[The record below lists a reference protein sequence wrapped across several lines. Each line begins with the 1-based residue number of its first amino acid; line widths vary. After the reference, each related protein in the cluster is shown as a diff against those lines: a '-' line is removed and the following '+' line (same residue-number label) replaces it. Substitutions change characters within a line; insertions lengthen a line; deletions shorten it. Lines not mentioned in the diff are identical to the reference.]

1 MKLKKFE
8 QKDRYGNM
16 FSIEFDT
23 SVPEMSMIPEHPGS
37 PKGTDTVPAWL
48 TPGEFVMNAEAVRM
62 FEPQIEAMNDKG
74 RAMQAAQGGT
84 IPEYSA
90 DGGPVSLPKPRPKM
104 PDIPA
109 LEADQLYKML
119 KDRGF
124 TDTAARGI
132 MGNFYAE
139 SKLDPDAKQKLDSGK
154 TGKGRGLAQWE
165 KGGRFDTDPL
175 NLVDFAAKQE
185 KSWRDPEVQ
194 LDFMLA
200 EMNNS
205 EAFGDV
211 RTAINA
217 AKSPADAAKIFL
229 EGYEKANPDK
239 AHLDR
244 RVDYAMSYK
253 ADEEP
258 TMLASILGMFG
269 TSEAQAATA
278 DDMLAPQSMPIPK
291 PAVPE
296 TSRTPVM
303 TAMTGQEM
311 PVTSTIADM
320 LAAAQAQYK
329 DVGGVVEDDN
339 YAAQF
344 DALKKLAQQATANT
358 GMYVGDEVLEE
369 GGTNYDAARHAEEI
383 QMMQKMRRDSA
394 IAEDAAANEAAM
406 LKAATP
412 PPIKTLPSGDGD
424 DLGTAPT
431 KPKVIGKLFDN
442 EVFTGI
448 DGEYIIGPNGEPV
461 FLSDDQSRA
470 VQGRAEIPKITAP
483 PQVDSAQRMSEQ
495 PGERAAYQA
504 DLKTEQSQDYQD
516 MVKRARSAG
525 KTPMS
530 PSEWRAFTTPT
541 VTPDGETVEA
551 PIERA
556 AILSDAPTAKNQK
569 KNIDSS
575 VASTEAINEGGT
587 VAEADAAAGKSA
599 ASDRMAEQPGER
611 KAYED
616 SLKAES
622 QSEVL
627 TAITKDIESIND
639 GSADGTTTA
648 DASKAVV
655 KAGAEGQEKTEQA
668 ESFLQGIFG
677 DLFDKG
683 ELKRMAI
690 LYAGSRLMGGSHGGS
705 LNWAA
710 KQYLTRV
717 DAKAAEHSAQVKK
730 LINDGKY
737 TPKSIQEYKKTKDA
751 SVLMKL
757 GPTINPTGTK
767 EMWYSPSGK
776 RIQAEKFK
784 VGDGHIWSADGGKT
798 AIPASWTQ
806 EASRHKG
813 TDEYN
818 DRIRAEVPLL
828 KDSIKE
834 LSTSIGDVVPGD
846 SKAGRA
852 RTQKTNITPTNAAME
867 AAEWAAKNGLDVA
880 SMNTYVEQAYR
891 MAVQQA
897 GGENEVKPESLLP
910 YLNQLKLRQDTG
922 VGNLFTTTTK
932 DGAEVPMDAVK
943 VEELSLQFLK
953 RAGGTG
959 KISDGANRDAVNM
972 FWTKAAEIWNK
983 KVSETPDIVQQY
995 QKRALPG
1002 ETAFYA
1008 YAKEQ
1013 LNLPTEQE
1021 IAMGDFDALFQVS
1034 TDLAGSGGHTFA
1046 DADTLRNDEGNLLRI
1061 QGLEAAEL
1069 AHVTATGLDPG
1080 TAGGMAATEEIM
1092 ALANKFGFNNVQYLT
1107 NPDGTPMMDA
1117 TGTRQMVR
1125 IKDKVGRDFTEQL
1138 TKHGINEVGAY
1149 STNNE
1154 VITAKLGMAE
1164 RASKLDQPLNDWEK
1178 AGQAIE
1184 QATTDEMRYEQEFKQ
1199 TALNERA
1206 LARLNAPQQPG
1217 ETAAMYARRM
1227 AEANKFIDAGVQV
1240 RSLDRTLEN
1249 KAVNPLSESFDVGL
1263 TGVIESMY
1271 GVAEMVGETTGWN
1284 WAEELGEAGVARQR
1298 AFLASKPEL
1307 KLSALKPIVDKDGNV
1322 TGNEWDIDS
1331 VGEFFQ
1337 YLGNNAAVSLPY
1349 MANTIAGTVLA
1360 PVTGG
1365 VSMLSPAAMYTGQ
1378 TWNEMEGE
1386 DRNAGLAIAAG
1397 VTQAALD
1404 RLGLFGIMKGASI
1417 LKKETRDDAVAA
1429 IVARDGV
1436 TDTVAKN
1443 MLANATRLEVASLA
1457 GAASE
1462 IAKSQLKSR
1471 NVLRSFLASSSK
1483 GMAGEAVTEA
1493 GQELTGYMAATLG
1506 SDKEFD
1512 AVELESRLLNATI
1525 AGGTLG
1531 AGFSIPGIAYDAGA
1545 WADVAVRQA
1554 PAEAKRLSR
1563 RGQRA
1568 EEEVRQFGRVKSIQ
1582 ELNDDAGTAV
1592 TARGNQGA
1600 SFQEKVDAANRRDLE
1615 RSVFDRVKDTWQA
1628 VPSLWRGATR
1638 FIFNESLQDRSRA
1651 MRILADTFGGNL
1663 QRTFSGSNFENRKK
1677 HLLTEYRN
1685 MVSSPAEFAQAA
1697 GFKTISQPELS
1708 SIINKFGSWLGNQSS
1723 AGIDWDNLP
1732 EDIRQHRNW
1741 LAQYYQQTM
1750 KLSDKLYNDQVA
1762 AAQKNGKPAPL
1773 GYIKNYLFKYKS
1785 FNKVAIE
1792 KDRNGFIQKLIDN
1805 YNYSRT
1811 DAETL
1816 TDNILN
1822 QETLVGEQDTFNVG
1836 QGKFIPAAHR
1846 SRTLN
1851 LSENPEF
1858 KQFMESDAFTN
1869 ISNAAKSA
1877 SRYITYQ
1884 EFLGDNNAKVN
1895 ELLNQAL
1902 EEGVPAAEVNKVAA
1916 QMQDYLDAESGNY
1929 KRMQNRT
1936 LANIQKN
1943 LGIWT
1948 TIAGL
1953 PLATISSFVELAI
1966 TTVGLPK
1973 DMVFKTIGNASKE
1986 MAQALW
1992 GTITDPRYNS
2002 TNRQVG
2008 KESRQE
2014 NIKRLGFF
2022 DWDVGAAQTTGATEN
2037 THASRHLLDKYF
2049 KIIGLQQWT
2058 DYTRSIRASI
2068 ANDFIM
2074 NHLST
2079 IQDQRVSGEPKT
2091 NAVQESEEHLRNLGI
2106 NVDDML
2112 AMVYQPGPWSPEQTA
2127 AFDAMMLEAEFN
2139 FVNMAIALPGVA
2151 NRPLFYQNQHLAL
2164 FTQFQG
2170 FISTFTAN
2178 QIPKMWGEYVARGTP
2193 AMKYNVFAV
2202 MATMLL
2208 LGFVS
2213 QYLKDLLK
2221 YGEPSPYLDDMEK
2234 LQRAVGSSGLL
2245 GTGERVLNFIY
2256 PIYESSSD
2264 NAAEWFFNT
2273 VSGEA
2278 AALSNVARVYGGAG
2292 KIIEGRPE
2300 KGVYDI
2306 LKTAPFVGP
2315 FNQLNRT
2322 IASAFEQEDS
2332 TWLNFQDLV

>member
-1 MKLKKFE
+1 
-8 QKDRYGNM
+8 
-16 FSIEFDT
+16 
-23 SVPEMSMIPEHPGS
+23 
-37 PKGTDTVPAWL
+37 
-48 TPGEFVMNAEAVRM
+48 
-62 FEPQIEAMNDKG
+62 
-74 RAMQAAQGGT
+74 
-84 IPEYSA
+84 
-90 DGGPVSLPKPRPKM
+90 
-104 PDIPA
+104 
-109 LEADQLYKML
+109 
-119 KDRGF
+119 
-124 TDTAARGI
+124 
-132 MGNFYAE
+132 
-139 SKLDPDAKQKLDSGK
+139 
-154 TGKGRGLAQWE
+154 
-165 KGGRFDTDPL
+165 
-175 NLVDFAAKQE
+175 
-185 KSWRDPEVQ
+185 
-194 LDFMLA
+194 
-200 EMNNS
+200 
-205 EAFGDV
+205 
-211 RTAINA
+211 
-217 AKSPADAAKIFL
+217 
-229 EGYEKANPDK
+229 
-239 AHLDR
+239 
-244 RVDYAMSYK
+244 
-253 ADEEP
+253 
-258 TMLASILGMFG
+258 
-269 TSEAQAATA
+269 
-278 DDMLAPQSMPIPK
+278 
-291 PAVPE
+291 
-296 TSRTPVM
+296 
-303 TAMTGQEM
+303 
-311 PVTSTIADM
+311 
-320 LAAAQAQYK
+320 
-329 DVGGVVEDDN
+329 
-339 YAAQF
+339 
-344 DALKKLAQQATANT
+344 
-358 GMYVGDEVLEE
+358 
-369 GGTNYDAARHAEEI
+369 
-383 QMMQKMRRDSA
+383 
-394 IAEDAAANEAAM
+394 
-406 LKAATP
+406 
-412 PPIKTLPSGDGD
+412 
-424 DLGTAPT
+424 
-431 KPKVIGKLFDN
+431 
-442 EVFTGI
+442 
-448 DGEYIIGPNGEPV
+448 
-461 FLSDDQSRA
+461 
-470 VQGRAEIPKITAP
+470 
-483 PQVDSAQRMSEQ
+483 
-495 PGERAAYQA
+495 
-504 DLKTEQSQDYQD
+504 
-516 MVKRARSAG
+516 
-525 KTPMS
+525 
-530 PSEWRAFTTPT
+530 
-541 VTPDGETVEA
+541 
-551 PIERA
+551 
-556 AILSDAPTAKNQK
+556 
-569 KNIDSS
+569 
-575 VASTEAINEGGT
+575 
-587 VAEADAAAGKSA
+587 
-599 ASDRMAEQPGER
+599 
-611 KAYED
+611 
-616 SLKAES
+616 
-622 QSEVL
+622 
-627 TAITKDIESIND
+627 
-639 GSADGTTTA
+639 
-648 DASKAVV
+648 
-655 KAGAEGQEKTEQA
+655 
-668 ESFLQGIFG
+668 
-677 DLFDKG
+677 
-683 ELKRMAI
+683 
-690 LYAGSRLMGGSHGGS
+690 
-705 LNWAA
+705 
-710 KQYLTRV
+710 
-717 DAKAAEHSAQVKK
+717 
-730 LINDGKY
+730 
-737 TPKSIQEYKKTKDA
+737 
-751 SVLMKL
+751 
-757 GPTINPTGTK
+757 
-767 EMWYSPSGK
+767 
-776 RIQAEKFK
+776 
-784 VGDGHIWSADGGKT
+784 
-798 AIPASWTQ
+798 
-806 EASRHKG
+806 
-813 TDEYN
+813 
-818 DRIRAEVPLL
+818 
-828 KDSIKE
+828 
-834 LSTSIGDVVPGD
+834 
-846 SKAGRA
+846 
-852 RTQKTNITPTNAAME
+852 
-867 AAEWAAKNGLDVA
+867 
-880 SMNTYVEQAYR
+880 
-891 MAVQQA
+891 
-897 GGENEVKPESLLP
+897 
-910 YLNQLKLRQDTG
+910 
-922 VGNLFTTTTK
+922 
-932 DGAEVPMDAVK
+932 
-943 VEELSLQFLK
+943 
-953 RAGGTG
+953 
-959 KISDGANRDAVNM
+959 
-972 FWTKAAEIWNK
+972 
-983 KVSETPDIVQQY
+983 
-995 QKRALPG
+995 
-1002 ETAFYA
+1002 
-1008 YAKEQ
+1008 
-1013 LNLPTEQE
+1013 
-1021 IAMGDFDALFQVS
+1021 MGDFDALFQVS

-1046 DADTLRNDEGNLLRI
+1046 DADTLRNSEGNLLRV

-1080 TAGGMAATEEIM
+1080 TAGGMAATQEIM

-1107 NPDGTPMMDA
+1107 NPDGSPMMDA

-1217 ETAAMYARRM
+1217 ETAAMYARRRD
-1227 AEANKFIDAGVQV
+1227 EANKFINAGVQV

-1271 GVAEMVGETTGWN
+1271 GVAEMAGETTGWN

-1298 AFLASKPEL
+1298 AYLASKPEL

-1322 TGNEWDIDS
+1322 TGNEWDIDG
-1331 VGEFFQ
+1331 VGDFFQ

-1365 VSMLSPAAMYTGQ
+1365 ASMLAPAAMYTGQ

-1386 DRNAGLAIAAG
+1386 DRNAGIAIAAG

-1417 LKKETRDDAVAA
+1417 LKKETRDAAVAA
-1429 IVARDGV
+1429 IVKRDGV

-1443 MLANATRLEVASLA
+1443 MLANSTRLEVASLA

-1554 PAEAKRLSR
+1554 PAEAKRLSK

-1568 EEEVRQFGRVKSIQ
+1568 DEEVQKFGRVKSIQ
-1582 ELNDDAGTAV
+1582 ELNDDAGNAV

-1600 SFQEKVDAANRRDLE
+1600 NFQEKVDAANRRDLD

-1685 MVSSPAEFAQAA
+1685 MISTPAEFAQAA
-1697 GFKTISQPELS
+1697 GFKTINQPEIS
-1708 SIINKFGSWLGNQSS
+1708 SIVNKFSAWLGNQSE
-1723 AGIDWDNLP
+1723 AQIDWDSLP
-1732 EDIRQHRNW
+1732 QDIQQHRGW

-1750 KLSDKLYNDQVA
+1750 RLSDKLYADQVA
-1762 AAQKNGKPAPL
+1762 AAQKNNKPAPL

-1792 KDRNGFIQKLIDN
+1792 KDRNGFIQKLMDN
-1805 YNYSRT
+1805 YKYSRT

-1836 QGKFIPAAHR
+1836 QGRFIPAAHR

-1884 EFLGDNNAKVN
+1884 EFLGDNNSKVN

-1902 EEGVPAAEVNKVAA
+1902 EEGIPAAEVNKVAA

-1936 LANIQKN
+1936 LSNIQKN

-2127 AFDAMMLEAEFN
+2127 TFDAMMLEAEFN

-2245 GTGERVLNFIY
+2245 GTGERVLNFVY

-2322 IASAFEQEDS
+2322 IASVFE
-2332 TWLNFQDLV
+2332 